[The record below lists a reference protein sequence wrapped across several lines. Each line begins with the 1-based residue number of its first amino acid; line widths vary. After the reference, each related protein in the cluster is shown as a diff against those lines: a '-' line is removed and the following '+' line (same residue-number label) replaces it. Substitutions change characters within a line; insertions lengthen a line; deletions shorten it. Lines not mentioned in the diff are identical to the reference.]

1 MTFMKI
7 YMILVLMGCRW
18 LWFLEVHAFI
28 YFILV
33 IMTSNGSNYIV
44 DYTKGNKNVYGSK
57 Q

>member
-7 YMILVLMGCRW
+7 YMILVLKGCRW

-44 DYTKGNKNVYGSK
+44 DYTKGNKNAYGSK